1 MTRSA
6 LSYPDDAL
14 AGVVTA
20 VDWTADGTAVSI
32 VDQTRLPAEF
42 VTVELRTVEEVC
54 EAIVTLR
61 VRGAPAIGIA
71 GAMGLV
77 AAVIGFVD
85 EPSDRFRW
93 RVAGAAERIG
103 ATRPTAAVLHAEATA
118 IRDEDRRMC
127 QRIGENALSLV
138 PDGARVLTHCNAGAL
153 ATGGIGTALAPLYL
167 AHAAG
172 RRIEVLVDETRPLLQ
187 GSRLTAW
194 ELQRA
199 GIDVT
204 ILADGMA
211 ASLMAAGGVDFCV
224 VGADRI
230 AANGDVANKIGTF
243 GVALA
248 ARHHE
253 VPFYV
258 LAPSSTLDPATSD
271 GASIPIEQRASS
283 EVTHFAGRLVAPVG
297 VQVYNPAFDI
307 TPASL
312 VTAIVT
318 DQGLFRAPYDF
329 SKE

>member
-1 MTRSA
+1 
-6 LSYPDDAL
+6 
-14 AGVVTA
+14 
-20 VDWTADGTAVSI
+20 
-32 VDQTRLPAEF
+32 
-42 VTVELRTVEEVC
+42 
-54 EAIVTLR
+54 
-61 VRGAPAIGIA
+61 
-71 GAMGLV
+71 
-77 AAVIGFVD
+77 
-85 EPSDRFRW
+85 
-93 RVAGAAERIG
+93 
-103 ATRPTAAVLHAEATA
+103 
-118 IRDEDRRMC
+118 
-127 QRIGENALSLV
+127 
-138 PDGARVLTHCNAGAL
+138 
-153 ATGGIGTALAPLYL
+153 
-167 AHAAG
+167 
-172 RRIEVLVDETRPLLQ
+172 
-187 GSRLTAW
+187 
-194 ELQRA
+194 
-199 GIDVT
+199 
-204 ILADGMA
+204 MA